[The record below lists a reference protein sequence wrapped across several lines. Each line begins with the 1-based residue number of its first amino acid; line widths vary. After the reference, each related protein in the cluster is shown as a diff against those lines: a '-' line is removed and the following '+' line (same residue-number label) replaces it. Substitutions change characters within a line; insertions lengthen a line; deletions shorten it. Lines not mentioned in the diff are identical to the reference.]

1 MSRGEF
7 QLRMGLTQ
15 DGELLP
21 KSDIVKSQ
29 FATSLEGGRSL
40 CANIAETLRPLK
52 LV

>member
-29 FATSLEGGRSL
+29 FATSLEGGDPSVPTSL
-40 CANIAETLRPLK
+40 RHFAP
-52 LV
+52 